1 MRLGRLAR
9 APRRAL
15 ALLAGVLGLSL
26 LSCGRE
32 VTGPDGGALR
42 FADGL
47 SFAAEFPAPLR
58 NVADGAGS
66 VIPFER
72 VRVTFRRVGDAVAL
86 DTVIT
91 FGASVDSIAIA
102 FRVPLSAN
110 APTTGEPLTL
120 SLAFVNAAGDTVF
133 RGGPAPVLARALA
146 PGEALPAPIPVTLR
160 VVGVNAD
167 ARSVSIL
174 PESLTVVAGSPFTFS
189 GTAYDAQGAPLSGVA
204 LVYTMLD
211 PTLGA
216 LTNRAAGSGTVGAA
230 RGMARVRVELAS
242 GAASDTSFL
251 TILPRPGALALVS
264 GGTQTASVGAALAQP
279 VVVRLTA
286 TDGQPLAGAAIAAAV
301 TTGGGAVTPL
311 GTVTDSVGVFR
322 FNWQLGSLAGA
333 QTATV
338 TTAGVTPLVIT
349 ATATSSGAVQL
360 RITQQIGATYQAGD
374 SIPALLVEAR
384 NVSNARDTTY
394 ADSVTLSFAVN
405 PTGATLIGTTRV
417 AAVAGV
423 ARFDNF
429 RVQRAGTGYRLRV
442 TAAGLGAD
450 TSATFAITARAA
462 SLLTLQSGGSQ
473 VAPPS
478 TALPQPVVVR
488 VTDAFAN
495 PIAGVTV
502 AFAVASGSVSAAT
515 VNTDAAGLASVTWTL
530 GSAGGAQALTV
541 TSAGLT
547 GSPLTVLANNVGGA
561 VATTTVAPAFDTL
574 TAIGATRTLA
584 ATARDAGNAVVP
596 GVYTWLSRT
605 PAVATVD
612 STGRVTA
619 VADGTAWVVATEAGG
634 TRDSSR
640 IVVQQRLATINVTP
654 GTRNVYLSGTAPF
667 TASAVDGLGVPLT
680 VQPTITWSTAS
691 SAIASITAG
700 GVATGVGLGS
710 TQVRAT
716 SGTITG
722 VATLNVLTP
731 ILRIAVVRDS
741 IGFTVSDTFSLASLS
756 DTRSYRAVAYD
767 TLDAVMTGVTFTW
780 ASSNPSVAS
789 LDSIT
794 TSTARA
800 TALANGFTAIRATA
814 QGVTGAAALTV
825 QQVMRSIVI
834 TPASVTVAVTGS
846 AVLTARRRDARNFFI
861 PGGTFTFASAAT
873 GTATVSATGVVTGVS
888 LGSTTVTATIDT
900 ITSAPATVTVAATV
914 PPAISFGRDTLAIGR
929 SGTNVAIPVYLS
941 TPAGN
946 AVTVNL
952 AVADTFAFFN
962 PTSISIPAGQT
973 VGTALLNGRNAGT
986 TQVFAVD
993 AGAVYAGDTAVL
1005 AVQASVSLV
1014 PGSYS
1019 MVVNDERP
1027 GQVLLTD
1034 PAPAGGTFITFTHGT
1049 PGRVSVSPDPA
1060 FIPAGQ
1066 LSANI
1071 VIRGLTAGST
1081 TLTPAATGVN
1091 GVTAN
1096 VTTSAAV
1103 IQNSPTSFRMG
1114 AGQFYQNTYAYVSQN
1129 LSLPLTV
1136 TLSSSDTSVARVP
1149 ASVTIP
1155 AGTYYVYYDVTAR
1168 AVGSATI
1175 TATAPGWTGF
1185 TTPVVVTTPG
1195 VTLSGGG
1202 TYNTTQPA
1210 ITVYAYARDS
1220 VGNYYPRTSA
1230 LSVQLSSSDTTVLRV
1245 LTPNLT
1251 IPAGQYYTLTPGQV
1265 ISGGTPGTARLRVT
1279 ASGHRS
1285 DSTSFT
1291 FVGPRLQFSWG
1302 ANVIG
1307 AGQRDQNLY
1316 VYTPNNVTAPL
1327 TVNIA
1332 NSDSSFA
1339 AAPTNVTIPAG
1350 TYYAYFTVR
1359 GKSPGLSTFIATAA
1373 GHSSDTATYRVTT
1386 PRIQL
1391 SGGTTL
1397 NRFGAP
1403 AGLNLYTTDS
1413 LGNVHERTDSLV
1425 VTYSSANTSV
1435 VTVTAADTI
1444 DPGLYYANSARVTA
1458 VDTGT
1463 TLVTATAPG
1472 HGTSSTSFTVVTP
1485 KLNIS
1490 FATYRIGR
1498 RQYRPPSEQ
1507 YVYIPNAT
1515 GTPVVVT
1522 FTQSNAAVD
1531 SLSSTTVTIP
1541 GNTYYAYFGFAGLQ
1555 AGVDTIIAS
1564 ATGYLPDTAVVVV
1577 TSPRLTVAGGLPGT
1591 ATTTSPPSTVTL
1603 YTADSLG
1610 NAHYSLDTLLL
1621 SAASSNAAVIQPD
1634 SVGFRLP
1641 RGAYYVQPRVNYVG
1655 PGSASMTYADSM
1667 GSGYGTVTTNTVTV
1681 TGPSLS
1687 LYNGRPTLGMRQ
1699 NGALVSSYV
1708 QIPNAIG
1715 SPLVVNL
1722 VSTDPTVASVPA
1734 TVTIP
1739 QGQTYA
1745 YFQITA
1751 HDVVGTVQ
1759 IQASAAGYGPA
1770 NVNQAVTAPRF
1781 LVSTSGTLNT
1791 TSPATAI
1798 YVAATDAAG
1807 NQHYVNE
1814 DVTVT
1819 LASSSTVVGTID
1831 SATVVIPAGGY
1842 FNNNARFRPLS
1853 AGTTQISA
1861 SDARGTTYNYTTGTQ
1876 NVSVVTPGLGQSW
1889 GAGVLTVGVG
1899 QWVEPYVSVPNVPA
1913 SPLAVAVAHSS
1924 GASSTPASVTIPTNT
1939 TIAYVRVTGVAAGP
1953 DTLTFTASGHNGT
1966 SGAIA
1971 VGQGRV
1977 DGISGW
1983 PSSLTA
1989 TPVAVTLYARDQGG
2003 NIRNVSA
2010 ATTFNVA
2017 VSSGAL
2023 ELRATSGAGAPL
2035 TSVTIPA
2042 DGNAVTFYLHRLA
2055 TGSATVTFTNAAYA
2069 THVSPTVTVP

>member
-1 MRLGRLAR
+1 M
-9 APRRAL
+9 
-15 ALLAGVLGLSL
+15 AGVLGLSL

-32 VTGPDGGALR
+32 VTGPEGGALR
-42 FADGL
+42 FAEGL

-133 RGGPAPVLARALA
+133 RGGPAPVLARVLA
-146 PGEALPAPIPVTLR
+146 PGETLPAPIPVTLR

-167 ARSVSIL
+167 ARSVSIV

-189 GTAYDAQGAPLSGVA
+189 GTAYDAQAAPLSGVA

-211 PTLGA
+211 PSLGA
-216 LTNRAAGSGTVGAA
+216 LTNRAAGSGTVGAS
-230 RGMARVRVELAS
+230 RGVARVRVELAS

-264 GGTQTASVGAALAQP
+264 GGAQTASVGAALAQP
-279 VVVRLTA
+279 VTVRLTA

-301 TTGGGAVTPL
+301 TTGGGTVTPL

-322 FNWQLGSLAGA
+322 FNWQLGSLVGA
-333 QTATV
+333 QSATV

-349 ATATSSGAVQL
+349 ATATSTGAVQL
-360 RITQQIGATYQAGD
+360 RFTQPVAASYRAGD
-374 SIPALLVEAR
+374 TIPPLVVEAR
-384 NVSNARDTTY
+384 NVANAVDTLY
-394 ADSVTLSFAVN
+394 SDSVTVSFAVA
-405 PTGATLIGTTRV
+405 PAGTGLFGRQRV
-417 AAVAGV
+417 RAVRGV
-423 ARFDNF
+423 ATFDSLF
-429 RVQRAGTGYRLRV
+429 ITRAGTTHRLRATAIGIAPDT
-442 TAAGLGAD
+442 TAAFD
-450 TSATFAITARAA
+450 ITARPA
-462 SLLTLQSGGSQ
+462 SQVVLQSGGNQ
-473 VAPPS
+473 VAPPG
-478 TALPQPVVVR
+478 TALPLPVVVF
-488 VTDAFAN
+488 VSDTFAN
-495 PIAGVTV
+495 PIAGVNV
-502 AFAVASGSVSAAT
+502 AFSVASGSVSAAT
-515 VNTDAAGLASVTWTL
+515 VASSAAGLASVTWTL
-530 GSAGGAQALTV
+530 GSGGGAQAMTI
-541 TSAGLT
+541 TSAGLL
-547 GSPLTVLANNVGGA
+547 GSPMTVLANNAGGS

-574 TAIGATRTLA
+574 TAIGATRNLV
-584 ATARDAGNAVVP
+584 ATARDIANAVVP

-619 VADGTAWVVATEAGG
+619 LADGTAWVVATEAGG

-654 GTRNVYLSGTAPF
+654 GSRNVYLSGTAPF
-667 TASAVDGLGVPLT
+667 TASAVDGLGVPLA

-691 SAIASITAG
+691 TAIASITAG

-741 IGFTVSDTFSLASLS
+741 IGFTVSDTFSLASLT

-800 TALANGFTAIRATA
+800 RALANGFTAIRATA

-846 AVLTARRRDARNFFI
+846 AVLTARRRDARDFFI
-861 PGGTFTFASAAT
+861 PGGSFTFVSAVP
-873 GTATVSATGVVTGVS
+873 GTATVSATGVVTGVA

-962 PTSISIPAGQT
+962 PTAISIPAGQT

-1014 PGSYS
+1014 PGNYS

-1103 IQNSPTSFRMG
+1103 IGNPHGTFRLG
-1114 AGQFYQNTYAYVSQN
+1114 AGQFFQNTYAYVAQN
-1129 LSLPLTV
+1129 LSLPLTI
-1136 TLSSSDTSVARVP
+1136 TLTSSDTTVASVP

-1155 AGTYYVYYDVTAR
+1155 GGTYYVYYNVTAR

-1195 VTLSGGG
+1195 VSVSGGG

-1210 ITVYAYARDS
+1210 ITMSAYARDS

-1230 LSVQLSSSDTTVLRV
+1230 LSVQLSSSDTSVLRV

-1251 IPAGQYYTLTPGQV
+1251 IPAGQYYTVTPGQV
-1265 ISGGTPGTARLRVT
+1265 ISGGTPGTARLYVS
-1279 ASGHRS
+1279 ASGHRG
-1285 DSTSFT
+1285 DSTTFS
-1291 FVGPRLQFSWG
+1291 FVGPRLQFNWG

-1307 AGQRDQNLY
+1307 AGQRDQNVY

-1327 TVNIA
+1327 TVHIA

-1339 AAPTNVTIPAG
+1339 ATDTSVTIPAG
-1350 TYYAYFTVR
+1350 SYYTYFTVR
-1359 GKSPGLSTFIATAA
+1359 GKAPGLSTFIATAA
-1373 GHSSDTATYRVTT
+1373 GHSPDTATYRVTT

-1403 AGLNLYTTDS
+1403 HGVSLVTTDS
-1413 LGNVHERTDSLV
+1413 LGNAHERIDSLV
-1425 VTYSSANTSV
+1425 VSYSSANTSV
-1435 VTVTAADTI
+1435 VTVTPADTV

-1472 HGTSSTSFTVVTP
+1472 HGSSSTSFTVVAP
-1485 KLNIS
+1485 RLSIS

-1498 RQYRPPSEQ
+1498 RQYRPSTGEQ
-1507 YVYIPNAT
+1507 YVQIPNAT
-1515 GTPVVVT
+1515 GSPVVVT

-1541 GNTYYAYFGFAGLQ
+1541 GNSYYAHFGFAGLQ

-1564 ATGYLPDTAVVVV
+1564 APGYLPDTAVVIV
-1577 TSPRLTVAGGLPGT
+1577 SSSRLVVAGGLPGT
-1591 ATTTSPPSTVTL
+1591 ATTTSPPSAVTL
-1603 YTADSLG
+1603 YATDSIG

-1621 SAASSNAAVIQPD
+1621 SAVSSNAAVIQPD

-1655 PGSASMTYADSM
+1655 PGSASMTYADSS
-1667 GSGYGTVTTNTVTV
+1667 GTGYGTVTTNTVTV

-1687 LYNGRPTLGMRQ
+1687 LHNGRPTLGMRQ

-1715 SPLVVNL
+1715 APLVVNL

-1739 QGQTYA
+1739 QGQTYTF
-1745 YFQITA
+1745 FQITA

-1770 NVNQAVTAPRF
+1770 NVNQQVTLPRF

-1791 TSPATAI
+1791 TSPPTSI
-1798 YVAATDAAG
+1798 YVAATDAG
-1807 NQHYVNE
+1807 GTQHYVNE

-1842 FNNNARFRPLS
+1842 FNNNARFRPLT

-1861 SDARGTTYNYTTGTQ
+1861 SDVRGTAYSYTTGTQ
-1876 NVSVVTPGLGQSW
+1876 NVSVVTPSVGQSW
-1889 GAGVLTVGVG
+1889 GTGALTVGVG
-1899 QWVEPYVSVPNVPA
+1899 QWVEPYVAVPNVPA
-1913 SPLAVAVAHSS
+1913 TPLSVAVAHSS
-1924 GASSTPASVTIPTNT
+1924 AASSTPASVTIPTNT
-1939 TIAYVRVTGVAAGP
+1939 TIAYVRITGVAAGA
-1953 DTLTFTASGHNGT
+1953 DTLTFTATGHNGT
-1966 SGAIA
+1966 TGAVA

-1983 PSSLTA
+1983 PGTLTA

-2003 NIRNVSA
+2003 NIRNVAA
-2010 ATTFNVA
+2010 ATTFTIA

-2042 DGNAVTFYLHRLA
+2042 DANSVTFYLHRLA

-2069 THVSPTVTVP
+2069 AHTSPTVTVP

>member
-1 MRLGRLAR
+1 MV
-9 APRRAL
+9 
-15 ALLAGVLGLSL
+15 GVLGLSL

-32 VTGPDGGALR
+32 VTGPEGGALR
-42 FADGL
+42 FAEGL

-133 RGGPAPVLARALA
+133 RGGPAPVLARVLA
-146 PGEALPAPIPVTLR
+146 PGETLPAPIPVTLR

-174 PESLTVVAGSPFTFS
+174 PESLTVVAGGPFTFS

-230 RGMARVRVELAS
+230 RGVARVRVELAS

-251 TILPRPGALALVS
+251 TILPRPGSLALVS

-279 VVVRLTA
+279 VTVRLTA

-301 TTGGGAVTPL
+301 TTGGGTVTPL

-322 FNWQLGSLAGA
+322 FNWQLGALVGA

-338 TTAGVTPLVIT
+338 TSAGVTPLVIT

-442 TAAGLGAD
+442 SAAGLGAD
-450 TSATFAITARAA
+450 SSTTFAITARAA

-495 PIAGVTV
+495 PVAGVSV
-502 AFAVASGSVSAAT
+502 AFAVASGSLSAAT

-605 PAVATVD
+605 PGVATVD
-612 STGRVTA
+612 TTGRVTA
-619 VADGTAWVVATEAGG
+619 VADGTAWIIATEAGG

-691 SAIASITAG
+691 TAIASITAG

-741 IGFTVSDTFSLASLS
+741 IGFTVSDTFSLAALAR
-756 DTRSYRAVAYD
+756 TRSYRAVAYD

-800 TALANGFTAIRATA
+800 TALANGFTAVRATA
-814 QGVTGAAALTV
+814 QGVTGTAALTV
-825 QQVMRSIVI
+825 AQVMQSIEI

-846 AVLTARRRDARNFFI
+846 AVLTARRRDANNYYI
-861 PGGTFTFASAAT
+861 PGGTFTFTSLAPA
-873 GTATVSATGVVTGVS
+873 TATVSATGVVTGVA
-888 LGSTTVTATIDT
+888 LGSTSVTATSGAV
-900 ITSAPATVTVAATV
+900 TSAPATVTVAATV
-914 PPAISFGRDTLAIGR
+914 PAAISFGRDTLAIGR
-929 SGTNVAIPVYLS
+929 SATNVAIPVYLS
-941 TPAGN
+941 TPSGS

-962 PTSISIPAGQT
+962 PVTLSIPAGQT
-973 VGTALLNGRNAGT
+973 VGTALLNGRNAGST
-986 TQVFAVD
+986 RVFAVD
-993 AGAVYAGDTAVL
+993 GGGAGYAGDTAVL

-1014 PGSYS
+1014 PASYS
-1019 MVVNDERP
+1019 MIVNDERS

-1034 PAPAGGTFITFTHGT
+1034 PAPAGGTFITFTQGT
-1049 PGRVSVSPDPA
+1049 PGRVSISPDPA

-1103 IQNSPTSFRMG
+1103 IQNAPTSFRMG
-1114 AGQFYQNTYAYVSQN
+1114 AGQFYQNTYAYVAQN
-1129 LSLPLTV
+1129 LSLPLTIAL
-1136 TLSSSDTSVARVP
+1136 TSSDTTVARVP

-1155 AGTYYVYYDVTAR
+1155 GGTYYVYYDVSAR
-1168 AVGSATI
+1168 AAGSATI

-1245 LTPNLT
+1245 LTPNVT

-1316 VYTPNNVTAPL
+1316 VYTPNNVTEPL

-1339 AAPTNVTIPAG
+1339 ATPTSVTIPAG
-1350 TYYAYFTVR
+1350 TYYAYFNVR
-1359 GKSPGLSTFIATAA
+1359 GKAPGLSTFIATAA
-1373 GHSSDTATYRVTT
+1373 GHSPDTATYRVTT

-1425 VTYSSANTSV
+1425 VSYSSANTSV
-1435 VTVTAADTI
+1435 VTVTAADTV

-1498 RQYRPPSEQ
+1498 RQYRPSTGEQ

-1515 GTPVVVT
+1515 GSPVVVT
-1522 FTQSNAAVD
+1522 LTQSNASVD
-1531 SLSSTTVTIP
+1531 SLSSTTLTIP
-1541 GNTYYAYFGFAGLQ
+1541 GNNYFAYFGFAGLQ
-1555 AGVDTIIAS
+1555 AGMDTIIAS
-1564 ATGYLPDTAVVVV
+1564 APGYLPDTAVVIV

-1603 YTADSLG
+1603 YSADSLG

-1621 SAASSNAAVIQPD
+1621 SARSSNAAVIQPENE
-1634 SVGFRLP
+1634 GFRLL
-1641 RGAYYVQPRVNYVG
+1641 RGAYFAQPRVNYVG
-1655 PGSASMTYADSM
+1655 PGSASMTYADSL
-1667 GSGYGTVTTNTVTV
+1667 GTGYGTVTTNTVTV
-1681 TGPSLS
+1681 TGPSLGI
-1687 LYNGRPTLGMRQ
+1687 YNGRPTLGMRQ
-1699 NGALVSSYV
+1699 NGGASSAYV
-1708 QIPNAIG
+1708 TIPNAIG
-1715 SPLVVNL
+1715 TPLVVNL

-1734 TVTIP
+1734 SVTIP

-1759 IQASAAGYGPA
+1759 IQASAVGYGPA
-1770 NVNQAVTAPRF
+1770 NVNQQVTLARF

-1807 NQHYVNE
+1807 TQHYVNE
-1814 DVTVT
+1814 NVTVT
-1819 LASSSTVVGTID
+1819 LASSSTAVGTID

-1842 FNNNARFRPLS
+1842 FNNNARFRPLT

-1861 SDARGTTYNYTTGTQ
+1861 TDVRGTSYSYATGTQ
-1876 NVSVVTPGLGQSW
+1876 NVSVVTPSVGQSW
-1889 GAGVLTVGVG
+1889 GAGALTVGVG
-1899 QWVEPYVSVPNVPA
+1899 QWVEPYVAVPNVPA
-1913 SPLAVAVAHSS
+1913 TPLSVAVAHSS
-1924 GASSTPASVTIPTNT
+1924 AASSTPASVTIPTNT
-1939 TIAYVRVTGVAAGP
+1939 TIAYVRITGVTTGA
-1953 DTLTFTASGHNGT
+1953 DTLTFTATGHNGT
-1966 SGAIA
+1966 TGAVS

-1983 PSSLTA
+1983 PGTLTA
-1989 TPVAVTLYARDQGG
+1989 APVAVTLYARDQGG
-2003 NIRNVSA
+2003 NIRNVAA

-2042 DGNAVTFYLHRLA
+2042 DANSVTFYLHRLA